1 MQALSKTL
9 VLVFLAAALI
19 SAPLA
24 AQVLLPEASSHERAA
39 ACHED
44 GGSVPTPE
52 PASHSCC
59 EGGHDFAILQHSPTL
74 PSPLQLSA
82 QVDFAPQAVAVPDP
96 ASFLNFV
103 IGSGD
108 PPITSPLR
116 V

>member
-9 VLVFLAAALI
+9 VLLLLAAALI

-24 AQVLLPEASSHERAA
+24 AQVLLPEASSHERPA

-82 QVDFAPQAVAVPDP
+82 QVDFIPHSVAVAEPNG
-96 ASFLNFV
+96 FLSFV
-103 IGSGD
+103 IVSGD

>member
-9 VLVFLAAALI
+9 VLLLLAALI
-19 SAPLA
+19 TAPLG
-24 AQVLLPEASSHERAA
+24 AQTVLSDGSPHERPAG
-39 ACHED
+39 CHED

-52 PASHSCC
+52 PTSHSCC

-74 PSPLQLSA
+74 PSPLQLSP
-82 QVDFAPQAVAVPDP
+82 QTDFIPHSVAAPDP

-103 IGSGD
+103 IVSGD